1 MELHIYDNSVELGR
15 NAAECIAKKLN
26 EAIAEKGKARMILS
40 TGASQF
46 DMFRYLVDQDVDWK
60 NVEMFHLDEYIGLS
74 ESHPAS
80 FRKYLRDRFTNIVPV
95 TPHFVNTEGD
105 IGANLK
111 ALTGELRK
119 EAIDVGVIGI
129 GENGHIAFND
139 PPADFDTR
147 EAYKV
152 VDLDK
157 KCRMQQVGEGWFSSL
172 EDTPAQAVSMTPYQI
187 MQCRCIVS
195 VVPDGRKAEA
205 IRKTLE
211 NEGVSNEIPA
221 TLLKEHKEWYLYLDR
236 ESAAGFLAVC

>member
-1 MELHIYDNSVELGR
+1 MELHIYDSSVELGR

-152 VDLDK
+152 VDMDK
-157 KCRMQQVGEGWFSSL
+157 KCRMQ
-172 EDTPAQAVSMTPYQI
+172 
-187 MQCRCIVS
+187 
-195 VVPDGRKAEA
+195 
-205 IRKTLE
+205 
-211 NEGVSNEIPA
+211 
-221 TLLKEHKEWYLYLDR
+221 
-236 ESAAGFLAVC
+236 

>member
-15 NAAECIAKKLN
+15 DAAECIAKKLN

-95 TPHFVNTEGD
+95 TPYFVNTEGD
-105 IGANLK
+105 IRTNLE

-119 EAIDVGVIGI
+119 ETIDVGVIGI

-152 VDLDK
+152 VDLDE
-157 KCRMQQVGEGWFSSL
+157 KCR
-172 EDTPAQAVSMTPYQI
+172 
-187 MQCRCIVS
+187 
-195 VVPDGRKAEA
+195 
-205 IRKTLE
+205 
-211 NEGVSNEIPA
+211 N
-221 TLLKEHKEWYLYLDR
+221 
-236 ESAAGFLAVC
+236 AAGRRGMVFIIGRYPCSGGFHDTISDYAMPVHCVGCSRWAEG